1 MKRRSF
7 VLKSL
12 SALPLAGL
20 ASGLFLACKKKETSD
35 TPSPDSTVN
44 TSKKVIVVGAGIS
57 GLAASKKLKEKGF
70 EVVLLEASNGA
81 GGRIKTDYSA
91 GIPFDLGASWIHG
104 PNGNPITDIAVSSGA
119 TTYMTDDENLA
130 VFDEDGTEYQDA
142 VLDPQYSQ
150 FLTALDEVEFE
161 GTKTQSFETVFTN
174 LYPSKMGDKL
184 WIYML
189 SAYLEFDTGGD
200 IRKLSSIDFYNDS
213 AFPGKDVIITNG
225 YDKIIDYLKQDLD
238 IRMNEPML
246 SIDARDKIVK
256 VISSSGTH
264 TGVYVLVTIPLG
276 ILKQVQTA
284 FLPVLPQY
292 KLDAINGTEMG
303 IVNKFLLIWDSPF
316 WDNSLQYIG
325 YTPATKGK
333 FNYFINCNKFML
345 AYALMTFA
353 FGDYA
358 GFTESLTDAQVTDEI
373 MTHLKSIYGNAI
385 PNPVKM
391 IRTKWQSDEN
401 TKGSYS
407 FATNGIRTSA
417 FDDLAEP
424 LNNRIFFAGEHT
436 HRAYRGTV
444 HGAYLSGIREANRI
458 IDL

>member
-35 TPSPDSTVN
+35 TPNPDSTIN
-44 TSKKVIVVGAGIS
+44 TSKKVIVIGAGIS

-70 EVVLLEASNGA
+70 EVVLLEASNKA
-81 GGRIKTDYSA
+81 GGRIKTDYTA
-91 GIPFDLGASWIHG
+91 GILFDLGASWIHG
-104 PNGNPITDIAVSSGA
+104 PNGNPITDIAVGA
-119 TTYMTDDENLA
+119 GASTYMTDDENLA

-142 VLDPQYSQ
+142 VLNPQYSQ
-150 FLTALDEVEFE
+150 YLTALDQVEYQ
-161 GTKTQSFETVFTN
+161 GTKNQSFETVFTN
-174 LYPSKMGDKL
+174 LYPSKIGDKL
-184 WIYML
+184 WTYML
-189 SAYLEFDTGGD
+189 STYLEFDTGGD
-200 IRKLSSIDFYNDS
+200 ISKLSSIDFYDDGEF
-213 AFPGKDVIITNG
+213 AGKDVIITNG

-256 VISSSGTH
+256 VISSSGTY
-264 TGVYVLVTIPLG
+264 TSDYVLVTIPLG
-276 ILKQVQTA
+276 ILKQVQTS

-325 YTPATKGK
+325 YTPAAKGK
-333 FNYFINCNKFML
+333 FNYFMNCNKFIS
-345 AYALMTFA
+345 ANALMTFA

-358 GFTESLTDAQVTDEI
+358 ITTESMSDAQIINEI
-373 MTHLKSIYGNAI
+373 MTHLKAIYGNSI
-385 PNPVKM
+385 PNPVNM
-391 IRTKWQSDEN
+391 IRTKWQSDSN

-407 FATNGIRTSA
+407 FATNGIRSTA

-424 LNNRIFFAGEHT
+424 LNNRVFFAGEHT
-436 HRAYRGTV
+436 HRTYRGTV
-444 HGAYLSGIREANRI
+444 HGAYLSGVREANRI
-458 IDL
+458 INL